1 MASNKLEP
9 IVFKNKFELKEYILQ
24 LIDRAFVLENEQ
36 ATSAQ
41 KVKSVE
47 VEFDSNS
54 EFTLLDSFDFKKYK
68 NFPFV
73 FTYYTNSWKYI
84 NNQNDQQRNDNQP
97 SENEQRPDNKQPNIQ
112 QHDNRQPNRKRGDS
126 YQQLNEPDH
135 TNIVTDK
142 PDTYGY
148 VCVSF
153 DGENYEGAQFNS
165 FTKIL
170 KVPVIAGILKPG
182 QLYVERK
189 FFDIKNQKE
198 YIETERLNVVLK

>member
-9 IVFKNKFELKEYILQ
+9 IVFKNQLELKAYILQ
-24 LIDRAFVLENEQ
+24 LVNDSFDVEDEPNSN
-36 ATSAQ
+36 TKP
-41 KVKSVE
+41 KVKTVI

-73 FTYYTNSWKYI
+73 FTYYTNMRKYI
-84 NNQNDQQRNDNQP
+84 NDGKPNEEQRNDG
-97 SENEQRPDNKQPNIQ
+97 DKQPENSTNEKAQAHQDDHHNII
-112 QHDNRQPNRKRGDS
+112 
-126 YQQLNEPDH
+126 
-135 TNIVTDK
+135 TNK

-153 DGENYEGAQFNS
+153 DGENYDGAQFNS

>member
-9 IVFKNKFELKEYILQ
+9 IVFKNQLELKAYISE
-24 LIDRAFVLENEQ
+24 LIENAFILENEQ
-36 ATSAQ
+36 LNNGS

-47 VEFDSNS
+47 IEFDSNS

-68 NFPFV
+68 NLPFV
-73 FTYYTNSWKYI
+73 FTYYTNIRKYVDDK
-84 NNQNDQQRNDNQP
+84 QRNDQPSDNHDPSNDNQP
-97 SENEQRPDNKQPNIQ
+97 NII
-112 QHDNRQPNRKRGDS
+112 
-126 YQQLNEPDH
+126 
-135 TNIVTDK
+135 TNK

-198 YIETERLNVVLK
+198 YVETERLNVVLK